1 MKTNIQRKITF
12 DLTKIKEIDLLN
24 SVGVYKITNK
34 INNHFY
40 IGSTDRQFKE
50 RFKEH
55 CRYYEMYKEGAHLNS
70 HPVLW
75 AAYDKYGIENFEVEL
90 VEILDGKTFEEI
102 LEREEYYIQTLN
114 PEYNVCKFPTCGG
127 KPNLGRKLSEE
138 WKQHIGE
145 KSSMYKHSEETLKKV
160 TQNNK
165 NNAVKL
171 QFVNLNTNETLNFTS
186 WVEASE
192 YFGNISPQGLQKAF
206 NRSGIWR
213 KEWKINKL
221 SNQKKKIKVIIEN
234 DEEIIFNSYSECD
247 KYFDMWRGYTSELV
261 NKKSSQLIKNK
272 YKFELI

>member
-12 DLTKIKEIDLLN
+12 DLTKIKEIDLLD
-24 SVGVYKITNK
+24 SVGIYKITNK

-138 WKQHIGE
+138 WKQHISE
-145 KSSMYKHSEETLKKV
+145 KSSLYKHSEETLAKV
-160 TQNNK
+160 TENNK
-165 NNAVKL
+165 KGAVKL
-171 QFVNLNTNETLNFTS
+171 EFTNLQTNEKLKFSSWIEASDYFSVTPGALQNAYKRYGKFHKIWKIDKLNT
-186 WVEASE
+186 
-192 YFGNISPQGLQKAF
+192 
-206 NRSGIWR
+206 
-213 KEWKINKL
+213 
-221 SNQKKKIKVIIEN
+221 QKKKIKVIIEN

-261 NKKSSQLIKNK
+261 NRKSKELIKNK
-272 YKFELI
+272 YNWELI